1 MRKLNRGIAAGLLS
15 APLVLGFAGVA
26 SAADFDSS
34 QSVAGPEGVQSSQTT
49 ANADSNG
56 DGRVSYEESH
66 SVAGPDGAATHQT
79 GSSSDSGNGDSGS
92 DGGLL
97 GILGL

>member
-1 MRKLNRGIAAGLLS
+1 MRKLNRGIAAGLIS

-26 SAADFDSS
+26 GAADFEGT

-66 SVAGPDGAATHQT
+66 SVAGPDGAATQQT
-79 GSSSDSGNGDSGS
+79 SSSSDSGHSGDS